1 MFPPPKFFPDDYLNI
16 AELMLRNGKD
26 EEVAI
31 HFAREGITETEHVT
45 WRQLRERI
53 RKVRSALECSG
64 IRAGDIVAA
73 VISNSVDAIVIC
85 LASLSLGAIWSSS
98 SPDLGPEG
106 IVDRY
111 GQIDPRIIFADDGYI
126 YAGKKIYLKGR
137 ILKWSHSVGRACKD
151 LTNIVVL
158 PYCNPAPD
166 TSDVYRGCTWE
177 SFLER
182 SAEKALSFALMPFS
196 HPAFILF
203 SSGTVSYSPVV
214 SCC

>member
-16 AELMLRNGKD
+16 AELMLRDGKD

-31 HFAREGITETEHVT
+31 HFAREGITEIEHVT

-85 LASLSLGAIWSSS
+85 LASSSLGAIWSSS

-111 GQIDPRIIFADDGYI
+111 GQLTQES
-126 YAGKKIYLKGR
+126 YLP
-137 ILKWSHSVGRACKD
+137 
-151 LTNIVVL
+151 TT
-158 PYCNPAPD
+158 D
-166 TSDVYRGCTWE
+166 TSMLAKK
-177 SFLER
+177 S
-182 SAEKALSFALMPFS
+182 
-196 HPAFILF
+196 I
-203 SSGTVSYSPVV
+203 
-214 SCC
+214 